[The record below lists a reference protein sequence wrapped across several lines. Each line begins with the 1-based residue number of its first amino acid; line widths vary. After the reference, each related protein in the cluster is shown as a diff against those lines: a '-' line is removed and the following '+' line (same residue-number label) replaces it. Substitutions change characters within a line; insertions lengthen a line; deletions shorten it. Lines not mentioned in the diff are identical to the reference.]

1 MRALS
6 KTLGQNKNTKV
17 AIGSLLFGLM
27 SSLIFLPYYGNN
39 IVFGQTVD
47 KIGLELNSS
56 NSNNGSDTGTSGT
69 SQIPVSQQIPPGFVA
84 KGTINSIVSVPA
96 GKWLATGNWSMILN
110 NGNVSLFNTNM
121 TWYNSSG
128 TNAHTHELTN
138 FKPAVGEQVV
148 SLEQPTNSIVIKGF
162 TDAGTNNQKSWSEVP
177 TTIVI
182 NARKIISISVD
193 DNKTNRHF
201 GGQPILGVVSSF
213 VPCSDLPGANME
225 VLPPCTISTGLE
237 DALILTNNTISEDAP
252 GIEGQFPSEDAP
264 GVEEQFPSEDTPGV
278 EGQSSL
284 PSEDAPGVEGQS
296 SLPSEDAPGVDGSF
310 LLQNKTE
317 CIDLDIKNVSSSGF
331 ETDPSDYHPP
341 GDAID
346 ADSATWW
353 SNQDENSWLQIDLGS
368 SNMICGLSVEWN
380 KGDTREYS
388 FEIGVS
394 GDGNNFEK
402 VFQGSNKVGSLSL
415 ETYPIEKL
423 EGKYIKLTTTGTS
436 SDAGW
441 VSIKEMKATGHPVS

>member
-6 KTLGQNKNTKV
+6 KTLGQNKNTKI
-17 AIGSLLFGLM
+17 AFGSLLFGLM

-39 IVFGQTVD
+39 IVFGQTLD
-47 KIGLELNSS
+47 KMGLEFNSS
-56 NSNNGSDTGTSGT
+56 NGTTGSNADISSTGQT
-69 SQIPVSQQIPPGFVA
+69 PVSPQIPPGFVA
-84 KGTINSIVSVPA
+84 KGTINSVVSVPA

-138 FKPAVGEQVV
+138 FMPAVGEQVV

-182 NARKIISISVD
+182 NARKIISISID
-193 DNKTNRHF
+193 DNETNRHF

-213 VPCSDLPGANME
+213 VPCSDLPGSNME
-225 VLPPCTISTGLE
+225 VLPPCTISTVE
-237 DALILTNNTISEDAP
+237 DTLILTNNTV
-252 GIEGQFPSEDAP
+252 SEDAP
-264 GVEEQFPSEDTPGV
+264 GVE
-278 EGQSSL
+278 GQLSL

-296 SLPSEDAPGVDGSF
+296 SLPSEDAPGVEGQFPSEDAPGVEGSF

-317 CIDLDIKNVSSSGF
+317 CIDLEIRNASASGF

-341 GDAID
+341 GDAVD
-346 ADSATWW
+346 GDSTTWW

-388 FEIGVS
+388 FEIEVS

-415 ETYPIEKL
+415 ETYPIEKI
-423 EGKYIKLTTTGTS
+423 EGQYIKLTTTGTS
-436 SDAGW
+436 SEAGW
-441 VSIKEMKATGHPVS
+441 VSIKEMKATGRPVS